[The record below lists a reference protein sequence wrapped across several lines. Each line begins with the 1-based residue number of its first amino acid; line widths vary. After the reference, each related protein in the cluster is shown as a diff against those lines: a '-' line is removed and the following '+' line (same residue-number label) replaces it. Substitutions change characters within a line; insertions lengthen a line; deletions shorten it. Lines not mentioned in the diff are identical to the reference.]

1 MLILIFKNL
10 KLPFPLIFRVG
21 LRVQSKLQAKYR
33 RPDETSDAKDE
44 INHREMQEEKSYLD
58 LEPDAKIKTEEH
70 EHAEEVGNL

>member
-1 MLILIFKNL
+1 M
-10 KLPFPLIFRVG
+10 IFRVG

-44 INHREMQEEKSYLD
+44 INNHEMQEDESYLD